1 VTSTLV
7 QRRRAAGSTA
17 QYGPKAPGWRGVK
30 REPDRRGCALARM
43 ADALMRGAAAFLALQ
58 GAAAAAAAAALL
70 LMMSAFYASGRR
82 VGAYENLMMLR
93 VRTHMPRHMRTY
105 RGSVTR

>member
-1 VTSTLV
+1 LGT
-7 QRRRAAGSTA
+7 RRQA
-17 QYGPKAPGWRGVK
+17 GVK

-43 ADALMRGAAAFLALQ
+43 ADALPSAARL
-58 GAAAAAAAAALL
+58 GTAAVALL

-93 VRTHMPRHMRTY
+93 VRTHMPRHVRTY